1 MNELDLE
8 QLELDLEN
16 IEDSNDIIFDIFEMN
31 CIDRILED

>member
-1 MNELDLE
+1 MNEVDLE

-16 IEDSNDIIFDIFEMN
+16 IEDSNDIVFDIFETN